1 MEAAALG
8 SRRDRAKMLKPFLI
22 ALAALTA
29 FDAVATDGR
38 YRTEVI
44 AGVARTAHAIAAM
57 GWSMTLS

>member
-1 MEAAALG
+1 
-8 SRRDRAKMLKPFLI
+8 MLKPFLI

-38 YRTEVI
+38 YRTEI
-44 AGVARTAHAIAAM
+44 IDGVMRNARAFAAM